1 MTPFG
6 KNISMKIYFCTTAS
20 SKNYKSWSNIP
31 YLLHRNLEKRGYVV
45 KNYVMREVEPLKTVF
60 NFPIRVLNKFF
71 KLGTTYFYVRTPV
84 HFFFTYLYSRCIGL
98 MSAKQD
104 VMIVQGFSYP
114 SHNGK
119 NRQIV
124 LGDWPSEYLFEKF
137 LRRQPSRLERKSIDR
152 ENAVIEA
159 ADAVITLF
167 PNVREYML
175 RKYKNKNIYCFG
187 NVVNVDDD
195 VGVPADIQQRK
206 INSNRLLFVGQP
218 FYLPGALELIAAV
231 RSLRGKGVDCEV
243 DIIGIDACLIGAE
256 YAWLKVHGYLD
267 KEKPEDK
274 RKYYELLS
282 NARLFVNTTP
292 GWSGFQALMEAMYFY
307 NPIVVRPN
315 ESLSSYFP
323 NLKELAYIL
332 EEGGVSLVALLL
344 RSFSDGAR
352 YQSMSKVS
360 RQSVEASTRSNF
372 TDGVIRLFK

>member
-1 MTPFG
+1 
-6 KNISMKIYFCTTAS
+6 MKIYFCTTAS

-137 LRRQPSRLERKSIDR
+137 LRRQPSRFERKSIDR

-159 ADAVITLF
+159 AAAVITLF

-231 RSLRGKGVDCEV
+231 RSLREKGIDCEV

-292 GWSGFQALMEAMYFY
+292 GWSGFQALMEAMYFH

-332 EEGGVSLVALLL
+332 EEGGASLVALLL

-360 RQSVEASTRSNF
+360 RQSVEASTWSNF

>member
-137 LRRQPSRLERKSIDR
+137 LRRQPSRFERKSIDR

-159 ADAVITLF
+159 AAAVITLF

-218 FYLPGALELIAAV
+218 FYLPGALGTDETSI
-231 RSLRGKGVDCEV
+231 DTN
-243 DIIGIDACLIGAE
+243 DIDFTIYPLF
-256 YAWLKVHGYLD
+256 
-267 KEKPEDK
+267 PEAPD
-274 RKYYELLS
+274 
-282 NARLFVNTTP
+282 
-292 GWSGFQALMEAMYFY
+292 
-307 NPIVVRPN
+307 
-315 ESLSSYFP
+315 
-323 NLKELAYIL
+323 
-332 EEGGVSLVALLL
+332 GG
-344 RSFSDGAR
+344 
-352 YQSMSKVS
+352 
-360 RQSVEASTRSNF
+360 N
-372 TDGVIRLFK
+372 